1 MLRQTADSTKF
12 TSDFFSGY
20 IATVTLTA
28 QCTEQLPL
36 AKSFGSAQALFRQ
49 VLLIITFYIT
59 WRSWRWDSNCDDLL
73 IGALY
78 GNGGKFLANYRDAR
92 QANGIQTYAFFIWLF
107 RRKLENAKCFC
118 CIERAIEICD
128 YETILM
134 WCVFDCWEK
143 RRSSNALSFRFAKR
157 RVRFSSK
164 SSHILSAKTSRSCK
178 HAVSFILILMCVRVQ
193 WDQTIKLFAN
203 PGHTLSMCLLVL
215 TWS

>member
-20 IATVTLTA
+20 IATATLTA

-134 WCVFDCWEK
+134 WCVFDCWENED
-143 RRSSNALSFRFAKR
+143 RPTRFRFVLQNVEYASLQN
-157 RVRFSSK
+157 RVIFCQRK
-164 SSHILSAKTSRSCK
+164 LHG
-178 HAVSFILILMCVRVQ
+178 AVSMQWVLFWFWCVLECNEIKRSNSSLILDTPYPCV
-193 WDQTIKLFAN
+193 F
-203 PGHTLSMCLLVL
+203 
-215 TWS
+215 WS